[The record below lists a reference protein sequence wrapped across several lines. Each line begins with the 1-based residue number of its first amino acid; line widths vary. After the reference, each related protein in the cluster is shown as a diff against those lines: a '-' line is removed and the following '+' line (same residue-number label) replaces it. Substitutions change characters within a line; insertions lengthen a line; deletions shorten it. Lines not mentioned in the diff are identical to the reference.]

1 MNEKKD
7 NIILRPT
14 GITAIAGLMVAMG
27 VGSSALAV
35 DAAAK
40 ASAKRTRYLL
50 LDSRIVA
57 NTENAKLTVGTVT
70 KHPGNPLFGEDKPW
84 EKRFDNLYANVIH
97 DHEDKLYKC
106 WYSPFIV
113 DYLSKGMTPAQR
125 NSTPYRPPRNREMA
139 VGYAVSRDGL
149 KWEKP
154 ELNLVEFE
162 GSKANNLVLRGP
174 HGTGVFKD
182 QEDPDPARRYKMIH
196 ASERLHASE
205 ALRFSGDGV
214 HWSEPLPCPGIESK
228 GDAHNNLL
236 WAPELDRYVGF
247 VRLRDGSQRLV
258 GRTESADLKQWAK
271 AVEVLRC
278 DAQNQAYSMPVF
290 RYADI
295 YLGLVAVFRTREDRV
310 HTELAWSPDTIT
322 WHRIQPGTP
331 FIGNAPTEGDYDWG
345 CVYAADAP
353 VVLDDEIR
361 IYYSGSN
368 GKHTSWRDGFLCLA
382 TLRPDGW
389 AGYEPADL
397 AQPATILTKRVVPNG
412 ATVRL
417 TADVAPGGSVRVSV
431 EGDPTNTLAAC
442 VPVTNSV
449 TDAPVTWQAGK
460 RIGASP
466 VALRFELTKAELYSF
481 RVADTEEKERLQ
493 ETRESKRNRNGDAA
507 SLLPSRSWVDLRD
520 AMCAPNP
527 TASPADLAIPSC
539 QY

>member
-1 MNEKKD
+1 
-7 NIILRPT
+7 
-14 GITAIAGLMVAMG
+14 
-27 VGSSALAV
+27 
-35 DAAAK
+35 
-40 ASAKRTRYLL
+40 
-50 LDSRIVA
+50 
-57 NTENAKLTVGTVT
+57 
-70 KHPGNPLFGEDKPW
+70 
-84 EKRFDNLYANVIH
+84 
-97 DHEDKLYKC
+97 
-106 WYSPFIV
+106 
-113 DYLSKGMTPAQR
+113 
-125 NSTPYRPPRNREMA
+125 
-139 VGYAVSRDGL
+139 
-149 KWEKP
+149 
-154 ELNLVEFE
+154 
-162 GSKANNLVLRGP
+162 VLRGP

-331 FIGNAPTEGDYDWG
+331 FIGNA
-345 CVYAADAP
+345 
-353 VVLDDEIR
+353 
-361 IYYSGSN
+361 
-368 GKHTSWRDGFLCLA
+368 A

-466 VALRFELTKAELYSF
+466 VALRFELTKAKLYSF